1 MPIAETKE
9 SPIVMILPLIILAIG
24 AVSAGYYFKDLFI
37 GNQSLYWKNSIFF
50 LEYLKLENIP
60 IWIILVTP
68 TLVIL
73 AIPISYYIFI
83 KDKSILEGVKK
94 SNIPLYNFLYN
105 KWYIDEVYNF
115 IFIEPI
121 KKIGNF
127 FWIRGDQ
134 KIIDRY
140 GPDGISKLIKF
151 ISNKALQFQTGYIYD
166 YAFVMLIGLSALI
179 TYLILN

>member
-1 MPIAETKE
+1 MEQFQ
-9 SPIVMILPLIILAIG
+9 LDIILKIYLLEISHYIG
-24 AVSAGYYFKDLFI
+24 RTQFS
-37 GNQSLYWKNSIFF
+37 F

-83 KDKSILEGVKK
+83 KDKSILEGLKK

-134 KIIDRY
+134 KNNR
-140 GPDGISKLIKF
+140 
-151 ISNKALQFQTGYIYD
+151 
-166 YAFVMLIGLSALI
+166 
-179 TYLILN
+179 

>member
-24 AVSAGYYFKDLFI
+24 AVSARYYFKDLFI

-94 SNIPLYNFLYN
+94 SNIPL
-105 KWYIDEVYNF
+105 
-115 IFIEPI
+115 
-121 KKIGNF
+121 
-127 FWIRGDQ
+127 
-134 KIIDRY
+134 
-140 GPDGISKLIKF
+140 
-151 ISNKALQFQTGYIYD
+151 
-166 YAFVMLIGLSALI
+166 
-179 TYLILN
+179 